1 MLKNLQEIVN
11 GDVEHALH
19 RLWSE
24 QLSEAEAAAIHNRVQ
39 SDPKYRDDL
48 HGLRAAVASME
59 GLTDDKAIEEI
70 ARDYRQLL
78 HEHRARRRL
87 ALGLAAGV
95 LVAIGA
101 ALGFFA
107 PRGAPD
113 DAHLEKY
120 FTGIGQQR
128 TIELIDGSV
137 ITLNTGGQLVV
148 DYGAQARR
156 VLLERGEAYFEV
168 AEDRTRPFTVDLG
181 LRSVTAFG
189 TAFNVRKDPERF
201 QVAVTEGAVAFHEAT
216 EGVSATLPPASIRG
230 AGPRRVE
237 AGWIA
242 EFDLSRNELTAFQPE
257 SMERYLDWR
266 SGVLSFYDE
275 PLSLVVRELNRYT
288 RKKILIEDAS
298 IMELNVYTVIRV
310 TDMDTAL
317 HGLEQV
323 LPIDLTWHYDQ
334 IVINASSENRDA
346 GHPTER

>member
-1 MLKNLQEIVN
+1 MLKNLQEIVK
-11 GDVEHALH
+11 GDAENALH

-24 QLSEAEAAAIHNRVQ
+24 QLSEAEAAAIHNRVR

-59 GLTDDKAIEEI
+59 GLAGDEAIEEI

-78 HEHRARRRL
+78 HQHRAKRRF
-87 ALGLAAGV
+87 ALGAAAGA

-101 ALGFFA
+101 TLSFFA
-107 PRGAPD
+107 LRGAPD

-120 FTGIGQQR
+120 FTSIGEQR
-128 TIELIDGSV
+128 TIELADGSV

-168 AEDRTRPFTVDLG
+168 AEDRARPFTVDLG
-181 LRSVTAFG
+181 LRSVTAVG

-201 QVAVTEGAVAFHEAT
+201 QVAVTDGAVAFHEAT
-216 EGVSATLPPASIRG
+216 EGVSAALPLVSIQG
-230 AGPRRVE
+230 PGPRRVD

-242 EFDLSRNELTAFQPE
+242 EFDVGRNELTAFQPE
-257 SMERYLDWR
+257 SMKRYVDWR
-266 SGVLSFYDE
+266 GGVLSFYDE

-298 IMELNVYTVIRV
+298 IMELSVYTVIRV

-334 IVINASSENRDA
+334 IVITASTENGDA
-346 GHPTER
+346 EHPTER